1 MKHAFLWIAFVLL
14 VAQPGGRVQLED
26 PFDVLITGGRIV
38 DGSGAPWYRADVG
51 IRDGRIA
58 AIGKLAG
65 QPARK
70 TISAEGMVVAPGF
83 VDMMGGSSYPLL
95 VDPASAQS
103 KLRQGITTMLV
114 GEGGSPAPQSPA
126 TAAEDSAGGLRIT
139 WQTYAEYFRLLEQKG
154 VGLNVVHNV
163 GAAQVRRIV
172 VGEADRKP
180 TPAELDRMK
189 ELVAE
194 AMRDGAVGLSTALIY
209 PPGAYATTEEIIE
222 LARTAAEYA
231 GVYFTHMRNESGALL
246 EAIEETIRIG
256 REASIP
262 VHIYHLKAAG
272 QQNWPLMAQAI
283 GRIAEARRQGV
294 DVTADIYPYIRNGI
308 GLRSFIHPRHYA
320 QGDAAF
326 LPRLTDPD
334 LRHRLRQEIE
344 NDASWENWY
353 VHVGRDWN
361 NVLISAV
368 GEGVRRDLQGLSMQ
382 QAAERLGVD
391 PWTAFFDLVRQGPV
405 FVAPRSMN
413 EEQKHLALRA
423 PFVAICTDAAP
434 IHAEAAGKALGQS
447 FHPRAFGAFARV
459 LAKYV
464 REDRVISL
472 EEAIQKMTSLPAN
485 RLRLYDRG
493 RLSPGLR
500 ADVVVFDPERVQDTA
515 TFTKPLSY
523 SEGFVYVLVNGQPV
537 IEQNRWTGV
546 LPGTVIRHRR

>member
-1 MKHAFLWIAFVLL
+1 
-14 VAQPGGRVQLED
+14 
-26 PFDVLITGGRIV
+26 
-38 DGSGAPWYRADVG
+38 
-51 IRDGRIA
+51 
-58 AIGKLAG
+58 
-65 QPARK
+65 
-70 TISAEGMVVAPGF
+70 
-83 VDMMGGSSYPLL
+83 
-95 VDPASAQS
+95 
-103 KLRQGITTMLV
+103 
-114 GEGGSPAPQSPA
+114 
-126 TAAEDSAGGLRIT
+126 
-139 WQTYAEYFRLLEQKG
+139 
-154 VGLNVVHNV
+154 VVHNV

-546 LPGTVIRHRR
+546 LPGTVIRPRR